1 MRRFRE
7 ELRSLHKLDQ
17 DRVVHDQLRQQLSS
31 DESAWTFLGKPV
43 CLKAWENLVGIGSG
57 RFNRLK
63 ASAVN
68 GDLTPPVDLRYLT
81 KPCSKS
87 TGMDHTASVVSYLME
102 IYHSVAETL
111 PDFRD
116 ETLDVETSLV
126 AGDGE
131 DKDFYSDLLAAQQAL
146 GPGPENPKSSSSSK
160 PKNPKHRKMRKSIK
174 VNLARKPETGGL
186 YEDKWLPPGQ
196 MKDHWEL
203 YRRCQRG
210 HECASFST
218 FWRAK
223 FC

>member
-1 MRRFRE
+1 
-7 ELRSLHKLDQ
+7 
-17 DRVVHDQLRQQLSS
+17 
-31 DESAWTFLGKPV
+31 
-43 CLKAWENLVGIGSG
+43 
-57 RFNRLK
+57 
-63 ASAVN
+63 
-68 GDLTPPVDLRYLT
+68 
-81 KPCSKS
+81 
-87 TGMDHTASVVSYLME
+87 MDHTASVVSYLME

-218 FWRAK
+218 FWRAPWSL
-223 FC
+223 FVFMGDRCCFMMESYGINFNAEYHVSILLSIYSSNYQSLFLL